1 MDLEEELFKLNE
13 NLKEKLVTEYN
24 CNKALTVYHKRG
36 SFLIEESFYETEA
49 VWRESS
55 DFRKLTKKQGKEL
68 AELFSNLTSTVTK
81 MGGQVTGPL
90 FERQKESLV
99 MVWGL
104 FGKYKTL

>member
-24 CNKALTVYHKRG
+24 CNKALTVYHKKG

-49 VWRESS
+49 FWYESS

-68 AELFSNLTSTVTK
+68 AELFYDLISSVAE
-81 MGGQVTGPL
+81 MGGQVVGPR
-90 FERQKESLV
+90 FERHKQSLV